1 MFYETNLMTT
11 RNHLLD
17 EVTELSYE
25 DFNYNPENNSWSIA
39 QVCHHVAL
47 TEETFAKAIAY
58 GLKKSNVKAE
68 QKKIDFM
75 LDRSNKLKAPE
86 IVQPPMESL
95 ESDQILDLLSQS
107 RNLLMSVLNTVEDNS
122 TLTEKSVQ
130 HPFLGELPLNQWIEL
145 IYLHEQRH
153 IEQIKEIKSYAKI

>member
-1 MFYETNLMTT
+1 MTT

-17 EVTELSYE
+17 EVTELSFE
-25 DFNYNPENNSWSIA
+25 DVNYNPEDNSWSIA

-58 GLKKSNVKAE
+58 GLKKSNVRAE

-86 IVQPPMESL
+86 IVQPPMDSL
-95 ESDQILDLLSQS
+95 KTEQIIDLLSQS

-122 TLTEKSVQ
+122 ILTEKSVQ

>member
-1 MFYETNLMTT
+1 MVYETSLMTT
-11 RNHLLD
+11 RNHLLN
-17 EVTELSYE
+17 ELNELSYE
-25 DFNYNPENNSWSIA
+25 DLNYNPEKNSWSIA
-39 QVCHHVAL
+39 QICHHVAL

-58 GLKKSNVKAE
+58 GLKKSNVRAE

-86 IVQPPMESL
+86 IVQPPIDSL

-107 RNLLMSVLNTVEDNS
+107 RILLMSVLNTVEDSS
-122 TLTEKSVQ
+122 TLTEKSVP

-153 IEQIKEIKSYAKI
+153 IEQIKEIKLLAKS